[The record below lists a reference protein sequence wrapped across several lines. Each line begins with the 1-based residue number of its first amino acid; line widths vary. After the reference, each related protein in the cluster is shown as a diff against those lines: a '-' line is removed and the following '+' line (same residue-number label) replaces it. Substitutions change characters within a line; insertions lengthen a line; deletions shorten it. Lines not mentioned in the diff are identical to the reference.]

1 MNSFIGWI
9 GGKRALRDEIIAR
22 FPSNFGRYI
31 EVFGGAGWV
40 LFGKDKSKFEVF
52 NDADSNLIN
61 LYRQIKY
68 HHKEL
73 QAEIDTI
80 HSRELF
86 ENYKLSLKQ
95 PNLNDTQRAAKY
107 YYLIKH
113 SFGSNRYS
121 FATCIRHSNTQ
132 ILDTIFERLKDV
144 IIENQDFERIIRT
157 YDRENALFYCDPPYI
172 NTERYYDV
180 NFTNSDHARLKQTLL
195 GIKGKFAI
203 SYNDCEMVRELYKN
217 YKIVEL
223 SRMNTLQGNDNN
235 REFKE
240 LLITNY

>member
-9 GGKRALRDEIIAR
+9 GGKRALRDEIIAH
-22 FPSNFGRYI
+22 FPSNFERYI

-68 HHKEL
+68 RHKEL
-73 QAEIDTI
+73 QEEIDKI

-86 ENYKLSLKQ
+86 EDYKLSLKQ
-95 PNLNDTQRAAKY
+95 ANLNDIQRAAKY

-113 SFGSNRYS
+113 SFGSNRHS

-132 ILDTIFERLKDV
+132 MLDTVFERLKDV

-180 NFTNSDHARLKQTLL
+180 NFTNSDHARLKQALL